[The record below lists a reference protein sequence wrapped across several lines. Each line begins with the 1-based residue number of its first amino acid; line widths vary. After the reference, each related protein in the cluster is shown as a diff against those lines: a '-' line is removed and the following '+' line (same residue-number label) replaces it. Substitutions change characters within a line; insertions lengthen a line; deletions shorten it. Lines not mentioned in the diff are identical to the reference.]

1 MGGAGMRNG
10 QHTLGGRQQIHTWLL
25 LLTLPMLLK
34 LENALYSHGTPPGGQ
49 AEMQFGHFQCRMLC
63 GNGWRGGWGTTSAQ
77 PGWAGRC
84 SPFRLC
90 TARFTIPCAEAG
102 KIKWTS
108 LHLLSSHSLAIKW
121 NFFLNSSKHRNQLSV
136 WAVQL
141 PKYRIQRSRFCSICK
156 TTQTLG
162 GCRRSEGINAFPA
175 CIPDW
180 QYTD

>member
-1 MGGAGMRNG
+1 MHYIHMAPPRRAGRDAVWAFSV
-10 QHTLGGRQQIHTWLL
+10 Q
-25 LLTLPMLLK
+25 
-34 LENALYSHGTPPGGQ
+34 NALW
-49 AEMQFGHFQCRMLC
+49 
-63 GNGWRGGWGTTSAQ
+63 NGWRRGWGTTSAQ